1 MRYGF
6 VIDQRKCIGCHACT
20 VACKSEHEVPVGVF
34 RTWVKYVESGEF
46 PHARRHFSVLR
57 CNHCEAAPCVTA
69 CPTKALFKRPDG
81 IVDFDNR
88 RCIGCKACKQACP
101 YDALYIDPVSH
112 TAAKCNYCA
121 HRVDQGLLPAC
132 VVVCPEK
139 AIIAGDIDDP
149 TSEIHELLGREPTS
163 VRKPEQGTKP
173 KVFYIGAEDAAL
185 TPEALAR
192 GQAYMW
198 SELRGDEAN
207 YVNGI
212 DAHTLCAVPYVPFAI
227 DNAADGVAPAS
238 ASARAAAADP
248 ALALP
253 GAPRVA
259 YDVPHPQPWGWKVS
273 TYLWTKSIGAGALG
287 VAAALLLAGWGAD
300 DDLLRLAAP
309 LLGLLGIALTALLLV
324 ADLKRPERFWFLLT
338 KPNFTSWLV
347 WGGYALGAFGALATL
362 WLLAG
367 VVDAGSGWRVLG
379 VAGLPLAALAAGYT
393 AFLFGQAEGRDFWQ
407 SPLLLPHLLTQATIA
422 GTGALALAAITIG
435 VSVALPVVLA
445 WLLLGALAAD
455 ALLLYAELGSR
466 HPTTHIARAAATL
479 TRGRNARLFWVGAVA
494 LGLLVPL
501 ALTTI
506 FLAGGPLSALGVA
519 AGLALLGLL
528 AWEHAWVRAGQ
539 AVPLS

>member
-1 MRYGF
+1 VRYGF

-46 PHARRHFSVLR
+46 PQVRRHFSVLR

-88 RCIGCKACKQACP
+88 RCIGCKACMQACP

-149 TSEIHELLGREPTS
+149 SSEIHELLGREPIS

-192 GQAYMW
+192 GQSYMW
-198 SELRGDEAN
+198 AELRGGEVE

-212 DAHTLCAVPYVPFAI
+212 DAHTLSGVPVVPFAT
-227 DNAADGVAPAS
+227 DDAGAPS
-238 ASARAAAADP
+238 SARAAADP
-248 ALALP
+248 ALAKP

-259 YDVPHPQPWGWKVS
+259 YDVAHTRPWGWKVAA
-273 TYLWTKSIGAGALG
+273 YLWTKSIGAGALG

-309 LLGLLGIALTALLLV
+309 LLGLLGITLTAVLLV

-338 KPNFTSWLV
+338 KPNFSSWLV
-347 WGGYALGAFGALATL
+347 WGGYALSAFGALASL

-367 VVDAGSGWRVLG
+367 VIDVGSGWRAFG
-379 VAGLPLAALAAGYT
+379 VVGLPLAALAAGYT

-407 SPLLLPHLLTQATIA
+407 SPLLLPHLLVQATIA
-422 GTGALALAAITIG
+422 GTSALALTASAIG
-435 VSVALPVVLA
+435 VSVALPDVLA
-445 WLLLGALAAD
+445 WLLLGALAAN

-466 HPTTHIARAAATL
+466 HPTIHVARAAATL
-479 TRGRNARLFWVGAVA
+479 IHGRGQNARVFWVGAVA

-501 ALTTI
+501 ALTII

-519 AGLALLGLL
+519 AALALLGLL
-528 AWEHAWVRAGQ
+528 AWEYGWVRAGQ